1 MLNSIRV
8 ADISQLSSATAKE
21 AGKFGGKF
29 GGKCVT
35 RESHNKTPEKTSRQF
50 DLNCNV

>member
-21 AGKFGGKF
+21 AGKFGGKIW
-29 GGKCVT
+29 
-35 RESHNKTPEKTSRQF
+35 REMCH
-50 DLNCNV
+50 